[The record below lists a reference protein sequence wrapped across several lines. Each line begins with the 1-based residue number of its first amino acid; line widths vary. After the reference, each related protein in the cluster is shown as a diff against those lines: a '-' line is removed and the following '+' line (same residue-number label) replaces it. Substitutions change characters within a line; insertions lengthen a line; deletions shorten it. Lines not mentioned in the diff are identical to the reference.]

1 MPRLMPQTLA
11 AALAA
16 ALLLATAPAALA
28 ADTPTVDVQVETG
41 LEELEGTDAG
51 EFWGTLH
58 EDLMAAI
65 ASRLEA
71 QPAEVGANLR
81 VRIDRVAL
89 SNAYD
94 MLQTDGMPFLDG
106 RVTVIGPTLS
116 DSRLL
121 RVTAEEDAEGAL
133 PEGPDA
139 KYAALVDSFAD
150 GVVAIFD

>member
-1 MPRLMPQTLA
+1 MSRFMPRTLA

-16 ALLLATAPAALA
+16 TLLLASAPAALA

-51 EFWGTLH
+51 AFWEKLH
-58 EDLMAAI
+58 EDLTAAI
-65 ASRLEA
+65 AARLEA
-71 QPAEVGANLR
+71 QPSEVGANLR

-94 MLQTDGMPFLDG
+94 MMQTDGVPFLDG
-106 RVTVIGPTLS
+106 RVTVIGPTMS

-121 RVTAEEDAEGAL
+121 RVTAEEDAEGEAPVG
-133 PEGPDA
+133 PEA
-139 KYAALVDSFAD
+139 KYASLVEGFAD